1 MDACWSHQLNS
12 VLPAFAAMRWT
23 DGLNALQHEKEVS
36 QTVTARVWQR
46 LRERLPALVI
56 GDALLVIVLVMR
68 AIARH

>member
-1 MDACWSHQLNS
+1 
-12 VLPAFAAMRWT
+12 MRWT